1 MGRVPWLLLPVCAVL
16 PPPIRNS
23 PAHSTE
29 LLPEQHLILQ
39 LLRALGKAMEKKEGQ
54 GAGTGCTIS
63 ATQVPAEP
71 AGVPKVLSTPSR
83 AQRVLGVMWA
93 SVSFSYSPEYR

>member
-1 MGRVPWLLLPVCAVL
+1 MGRAPWLLLPACAVL

-23 PAHSTE
+23 PAHS
-29 LLPEQHLILQ
+29 
-39 LLRALGKAMEKKEGQ
+39 RAAPRATSHSGALEGPGKGHGKKEGQ
-54 GAGTGCTIS
+54 GAGTGCIIS
-63 ATQVPAEP
+63 AAQVPAEP

-93 SVSFSYSPEYR
+93 SVSFSYSPKYR

>member
-39 LLRALGKAMEKKEGQ
+39 LLRALGKAMEKKRDKGLGQ
-54 GAGTGCTIS
+54 VAPLALLRS
-63 ATQVPAEP
+63 LQSLQV
-71 AGVPKVLSTPSR
+71 
-83 AQRVLGVMWA
+83 
-93 SVSFSYSPEYR
+93 SPRC